1 MNRITSCRL
10 HTWPAVKNSL
20 KRSAP
25 SSKLQAASR
34 KHRFKKTCTNLVHVL
49 KIDLTE
55 RYNMKD
61 KEAIIEEVIAICK
74 ANKKNMYCDKYQLI
88 DMIREVL
95 KLYEN

>member
-1 MNRITSCRL
+1 MSRVNLSGS
-10 HTWPAVKNSL
+10 SL
-20 KRSAP
+20 
-25 SSKLQAASR
+25 
-34 KHRFKKTCTNLVHVL
+34 LVYVL
-49 KIDLTE
+49 KIDFNE

-61 KEAIIEEVIAICK
+61 KEAIIEEVIAICE